1 MNAESING
9 NLHNIFNKY
18 LYLLSVFPGA
28 VYGNLYIAK
37 AKGKPYGNTEI

>member
-18 LYLLSVFPGA
+18 LYFLSVFTGL
-28 VYGNLYIAK
+28 VYGILYAAK
-37 AKGKPYGNTEI
+37 AKGMLYGNTEI